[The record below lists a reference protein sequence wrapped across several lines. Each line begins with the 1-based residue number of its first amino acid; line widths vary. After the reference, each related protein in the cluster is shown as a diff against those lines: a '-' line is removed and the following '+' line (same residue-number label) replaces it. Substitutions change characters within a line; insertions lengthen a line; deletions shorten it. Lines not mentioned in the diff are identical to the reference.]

1 MPRPP
6 ATRLLAAVLVVCL
19 SACGA
24 SGDSGRAATSG
35 PVSSSSGGPSTTTAT
50 TGPVVTETTASTVPS
65 TVTSVATTPVTEP
78 PIPRVLV
85 VGDSTLLAVQKYAAF
100 DAFRGFDAV
109 YEAASCRTLGVPSC
123 GDPPRPPNGLE
134 TIKSSDGVF
143 DDVVIM
149 AGYDEW
155 WTTFPESFEEVVAA
169 ARAKGAHRIIW
180 LSYREGVTYR
190 LPDERGGSE
199 AYVRNNATVRAM
211 AASGFYPDVVVAD
224 WNRYTANVPTW
235 LARDGIHLN
244 RTGAYGVADYIS
256 RVVAYT
262 SGRVPSAARSGWHRH
277 ITLPQ
282 PRRDGSTF
290 RRRRAL
296 HVGVS

>member
-6 ATRLLAAVLVVCL
+6 AIRLLLAVLVFCL

-24 SGDSGRAATSG
+24 SGESGRAATTA
-35 PVSSSSGGPSTTTAT
+35 PATSSSTAIT
-50 TGPVVTETTASTVPS
+50 TGPVVTETTAGTVPS

-262 SGRVPSAARSGWHRH
+262 SGRPCPLPREAGGTVERLCPNPDETGPPS
-277 ITLPQ
+277 
-282 PRRDGSTF
+282 DVV
-290 RRRRAL
+290 AL
-296 HVGVS
+296 YS

>member
-6 ATRLLAAVLVVCL
+6 ATHLLAAVLVVAL
-19 SACGA
+19 SACGG
-24 SGDSGRAATSG
+24 SGDSGRAATTA
-35 PVSSSSGGPSTTTAT
+35 PSSSAQGTTTTAT
-50 TGPVVTETTASTVPS
+50 TIGPVVTETTASTVPE

-155 WTTFPESFEEVVAA
+155 WTTFPKSFEEVVAA

-180 LSYREGVTYR
+180 LTYREGVTYR
-190 LPDERGGSE
+190 LPDERGANE
-199 AYVRNNATVRAM
+199 AYIKNNATIRAM
-211 AASGFYPDVVVAD
+211 AASGFYPDLVVAD
-224 WNRYTANVPTW
+224 WNRYTTNVPTW
-235 LARDGIHLN
+235 LGVDGIHLN

-262 SGRVPSAARSGWHRH
+262 SGRPCPLPREVGGTVERPCANPDETGPPS
-277 ITLPQ
+277 
-282 PRRDGSTF
+282 DVV
-290 RRRRAL
+290 AL
-296 HVGVS
+296 YS